1 MTAPKQPRRTVERIL
16 EVSLSLFNEHGEPN
30 VTTTQIADDLNISPG
45 NLYYHF
51 KNKEAIVEPLFDRF
65 AAELAGN
72 LALPADRAITLEDM
86 WLHLHLV
93 FETIWRYRFIY
104 RDLNDLLGRHRPI
117 REHFRRLME
126 EQTVAGVDVFRG
138 LAESGNMMA
147 SEEEMHALARNMVLI
162 ATYWLS
168 FENARGGKP
177 DSNNI
182 GRGVYQVMAA
192 IAPFLVGESRL
203 LFEQLSG
210 DYL

>member
-1 MTAPKQPRRTVERIL
+1 MTAPKRPRRTVERIL

-30 VTTTQIADDLNISPG
+30 VTTTQIADELSISPG

-182 GRGVYQVMAA
+182 GRGVYQVMSA

>member
-30 VTTTQIADDLNISPG
+30 VTTTQIADELSISPG

-182 GRGVYQVMAA
+182 GRGVYQVMSA

>member
-30 VTTTQIADDLNISPG
+30 VTTTQIADELSISPG